1 MPRHRIWMLV
11 GLGSAIVTLMLLAS
25 GLAGLTFRPGHMY
38 DFGAL
43 RPPTGAPTP
52 TPAADLRPPTWLSV
66 VVTLLVLATLL
77 YLVINLIISR
87 KFRRE
92 LLMRTISMLIFIML
106 VYLVLSALRGT
117 PLLGDRPSDAT
128 PVPPPPPPSGEP
140 FPTFVA
146 NPAPWLIIAVSA
158 ILAALLIGGIWL
170 LWRRTRAS
178 PAPLTR
184 LADEAQ
190 AALANIQT
198 GADLRDAVL
207 RCYREMGQIL
217 SEQHAIERPRGT
229 TRREFE
235 QQLVAVGLRD
245 EHIQQLT
252 RLFERVR
259 YGARQANEREEREAV
274 VCLTAIVQA
283 YGRSP

>member
-1 MPRHRIWMLV
+1 MPRQRIWTLV
-11 GLGSAIVTLMLLAS
+11 GLGSAIVMLMLLAS
-25 GLAGLTFRPGHMY
+25 GLTGVAFRPGHMY

-43 RPPTGAPTP
+43 TLPTGTA
-52 TPAADLRPPTWLSV
+52 TPAPAAELRPPGWLSV

-77 YLVINLIISR
+77 YLVINLILSR

-92 LLMRTISMLIFIML
+92 MLIRVISMLIVILLF
-106 VYLVLSALRGT
+106 YLLISALRGN
-117 PLLGDRPSDAT
+117 PLPADRPPDAT
-128 PVPPPPPPSGEP
+128 PIPPPPPPSGEP
-140 FPTFVA
+140 FPAFVA

-158 ILAALLIGGIWL
+158 ILVALLIGGIWF

-178 PAPLTR
+178 PPSLTR

-190 AALANIQT
+190 AALANIQA

-207 RCYREMGQIL
+207 RCYREMGHIL
-217 SEQHAIERPRGT
+217 SEQHGIERPRGT
-229 TRREFE
+229 TPREFE
-235 QQLVAVGLRD
+235 QQLAAVGLRD

>member
-1 MPRHRIWMLV
+1 MPRQRIWTLV

-25 GLAGLTFRPGHMY
+25 GLTRVAFAPGHTY
-38 DFGAL
+38 LFGGIPL
-43 RPPTGAPTP
+43 PTGAPV
-52 TPAADLRPPTWLSV
+52 PAPAVDPRPPGWLSI
-66 VVTLLVLATLL
+66 VVTLLVLASLL
-77 YLVINLIISR
+77 YLVIGLILSR
-87 KFRRE
+87 AFRRQ
-92 LLMRTISMLIFIML
+92 LLVRAISMLIFIML
-106 VYLVLSALRGT
+106 AYLVLSALRGN
-117 PLLGDRPSDAT
+117 PILGDRPPDAT
-128 PVPPPPPPSGEP
+128 PVPPPPPSAEP
-140 FPTFVA
+140 FPAFVA
-146 NPAPWLIIAVSA
+146 NPAPWLIIVVSA

-170 LWRRTRAS
+170 LWRRTRV
-178 PAPLTR
+178 PPPPLTR

-190 AALANIQT
+190 AALANIQA

-217 SEQHAIERPRGT
+217 SEQHGIERPRGT
-229 TRREFE
+229 TPREFE
-235 QQLVAVGLRD
+235 EQLAAVGLRD

-283 YGRSP
+283 YGMSP

>member
-1 MPRHRIWMLV
+1 MPRQRIWMLV
-11 GLGSAIVTLMLLAS
+11 GLGSAIVTLMVLAS

-43 RPPTGAPTP
+43 RLPTGVP
-52 TPAADLRPPTWLSV
+52 TPAPAADNRPPTWLSV
-66 VVTLLVLATLL
+66 VVTLLILATLL
-77 YLVINLIISR
+77 YLVINLILSR

-92 LLMRTISMLIFIML
+92 MIIRTISILIFIML
-106 VYLVLSALRGT
+106 AYLVLSALRGN
-117 PLLGDRPSDAT
+117 PSEGDRPPDAT
-128 PVPPPPPPSGEP
+128 PVPPAPPLSGEP
-140 FPTFVA
+140 FPAFVA

-158 ILAALLIGGIWL
+158 TLAALLIGGIWL
-170 LWRRTRAS
+170 LWRRTHAS
-178 PAPLTR
+178 PPSLTR

-190 AALANIQT
+190 TALANIQA
-198 GADLRDAVL
+198 GADLRDTVL

-217 SEQHAIERPRGT
+217 SERHGIERPRDT
-229 TRREFE
+229 TPREFE
-235 QQLVAVGLRD
+235 QQLTAVGLRD